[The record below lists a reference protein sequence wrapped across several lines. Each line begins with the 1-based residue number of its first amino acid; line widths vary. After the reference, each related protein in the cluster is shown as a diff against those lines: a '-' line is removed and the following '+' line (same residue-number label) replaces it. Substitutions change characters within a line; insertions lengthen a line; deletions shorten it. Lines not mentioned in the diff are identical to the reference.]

1 LNALSVRSFRV
12 TVKPR
17 ALAER
22 NVDTLP
28 CGIYSVE
35 SKPAENFRGTP
46 SYVWQLLDKDGLI
59 VFDKKTAYFQSTG
72 AFLSSKQ
79 FDTIRFRK
87 GGTYIIQHTINN
99 KPNDC
104 PKTYYDTLIV
114 PPLMDV
120 TMAFGPDTFVCA
132 GTTLRLQTQVVN
144 GIPPIKYQWGTP
156 IQQNP
161 ADTLP
166 YKDLQ
171 VPGWQTDTSLS
182 VIITDKNKCQS
193 WDTIKIYLKPNPY
206 VNIGPDLR
214 ICTYDSVLI
223 IPNDSLAYWDDPR
236 DTAEYRIRQGDTL
249 WYEWTRDG
257 NPIST
262 ERDMRTSLKGVYTLE
277 VVDSLGC
284 SAIDTM
290 ILHVNDTVT
299 AFAGPDQVLCWN
311 DSLTLTAMGLDT
323 FGNGKSGTYR
333 WWDVS
338 SNAPGRINK
347 GTGQILKFP
356 IKVTT
361 DFQLELYVKEDTTTC
376 YHSDLMNVKVNALPV
391 LTLPKDQSV
400 CCDAGDIKL
409 NLLSPTP
416 APSGGNW
423 YCTKLPSSVVFGNTF
438 ATASVCDPNNKT
450 SWFVTYQYT
459 DPTTTCTNRDSM
471 RIVVNPLPR
480 VTLKEGYYC
489 QDLQKTKLIK
499 HVLQPGNPNLGTQEW
514 KCVDCRGYKE
524 ADLIKNVGSPLF
536 PDYELNFDLTTMNLG
551 AKNEDTL
558 FLEFSFIDGS
568 GCRNRDTT
576 FFRIVKV
583 PVIKWIGFKPL
594 CWDDGLV
601 SLNTLSK
608 VDPVDGMWRS
618 MDTLG
623 YTRMPTGSI
632 SGDTLDTRKT
642 DPLGKTYYMRYLHT
656 ASGCPVWKD
665 TTLIINPLPKVN
677 PTPVPALVCESEAP
691 ITLSATPS
699 GGTWSSPQAGVVSA
713 GRFSPATSP
722 TGVPLKMIY
731 RYTDPVTGCSGSDSI
746 TSMVEAL
753 AEVEILTADLDTCR
767 SPLMSKV
774 VSARFANTPSI
785 TWMPLSGGTVDNA
798 KGNPV
803 TFTFSTTHDT
813 MQQLL
818 LYVMTEDGNACP
830 FVDDLLT
837 IRVHPIPHVT
847 VTPDDPN
854 GCNPHAVTFN
864 TVFNNKVN
872 PATATYA
879 WDFGD
884 GATGLVQNPV
894 HSYTKEGVS
903 NVSLKVTS
911 DRGCDSSVGLQVE
924 VYPNPQADFTP
935 NPNNY
940 TTAALPRF
948 KFINQS
954 IVSNVLG
961 SYLDKHEWDFGDPN
975 SNTDTSTEHSPMF
988 YYPGDTANYQVWLKV
1003 TTNYGCTDSTMRLV
1017 RIGPDILVFIPNA
1030 FTPGKGGPSKNEDF
1044 NVVASGFKT
1053 YNMMIFNRWGEIIF
1067 ESNDINKGWDGTF
1080 NGADCQQD
1088 VYAYS
1093 LKVTSLND
1101 ESYEYSGVIHL
1112 LR

>member
-1 LNALSVRSFRV
+1 
-12 TVKPR
+12 
-17 ALAER
+17 
-22 NVDTLP
+22 
-28 CGIYSVE
+28 
-35 SKPAENFRGTP
+35 
-46 SYVWQLLDKDGLI
+46 
-59 VFDKKTAYFQSTG
+59 
-72 AFLSSKQ
+72 
-79 FDTIRFRK
+79 
-87 GGTYIIQHTINN
+87 
-99 KPNDC
+99 
-104 PKTYYDTLIV
+104 
-114 PPLMDV
+114 
-120 TMAFGPDTFVCA
+120 
-132 GTTLRLQTQVVN
+132 
-144 GIPPIKYQWGTP
+144 
-156 IQQNP
+156 
-161 ADTLP
+161 
-166 YKDLQ
+166 
-171 VPGWQTDTSLS
+171 
-182 VIITDKNKCQS
+182 
-193 WDTIKIYLKPNPY
+193 
-206 VNIGPDLR
+206 
-214 ICTYDSVLI
+214 
-223 IPNDSLAYWDDPR
+223 
-236 DTAEYRIRQGDTL
+236 
-249 WYEWTRDG
+249 
-257 NPIST
+257 
-262 ERDMRTSLKGVYTLE
+262 
-277 VVDSLGC
+277 
-284 SAIDTM
+284 
-290 ILHVNDTVT
+290 
-299 AFAGPDQVLCWN
+299 
-311 DSLTLTAMGLDT
+311 
-323 FGNGKSGTYR
+323 
-333 WWDVS
+333 
-338 SNAPGRINK
+338 
-347 GTGQILKFP
+347 
-356 IKVTT
+356 
-361 DFQLELYVKEDTTTC
+361 
-376 YHSDLMNVKVNALPV
+376 
-391 LTLPKDQSV
+391 
-400 CCDAGDIKL
+400 
-409 NLLSPTP
+409 
-416 APSGGNW
+416 
-423 YCTKLPSSVVFGNTF
+423 
-438 ATASVCDPNNKT
+438 
-450 SWFVTYQYT
+450 
-459 DPTTTCTNRDSM
+459 
-471 RIVVNPLPR
+471 
-480 VTLKEGYYC
+480 
-489 QDLQKTKLIK
+489 
-499 HVLQPGNPNLGTQEW
+499 
-514 KCVDCRGYKE
+514 
-524 ADLIKNVGSPLF
+524 
-536 PDYELNFDLTTMNLG
+536 
-551 AKNEDTL
+551 
-558 FLEFSFIDGS
+558 
-568 GCRNRDTT
+568 
-576 FFRIVKV
+576 
-583 PVIKWIGFKPL
+583 
-594 CWDDGLV
+594 
-601 SLNTLSK
+601 
-608 VDPVDGMWRS
+608 
-618 MDTLG
+618 
-623 YTRMPTGSI
+623 
-632 SGDTLDTRKT
+632 
-642 DPLGKTYYMRYLHT
+642 MRYLHT